1 MNIVLLNPFEPMN
14 VPLVIDG
21 LIDGLTRQFIT
32 VLVKKDT
39 KHGYPATDTEI
50 FPLINP
56 KPLIERF

>member
-1 MNIVLLNPFEPMN
+1 MN

-21 LIDGLTRQFIT
+21 LIDGLTWQFIS

-39 KHGYPATDTEI
+39 KHGYPAADTEI

-56 KPLIERF
+56 KPLIERFWPPEV